1 MERPFDVLAIGELN
15 PDMILS
21 GIDADGPQLGT
32 EQTFTD
38 EVLTLGS
45 STAIACVL
53 MQRLGLRTAFAGLV
67 GKDDYGTFC
76 ISALDREGVDTA
88 GVCLSD
94 THATGITVSISYA
107 HDRMLLTRAG
117 TMAVFGPDDLDAG
130 RFARARHIHVG
141 SYFLQDGLRPA
152 LPRLFAEARRAGCT
166 TSLDLG
172 WDPSGRWDLDEL
184 SLLLP
189 ETDVIFPN
197 AAELAQVTREQ
208 DVESALAILHRAGA
222 AEIALK
228 RGGKGGLASL
238 RSGQRDTHPGFPI
251 SVVDTT
257 GAGDAFNAGYL
268 KAWLSDAPLRD
279 RLALANAC
287 GAATAQAS
295 GGIGGLLDLSDAERF
310 LTRRPA
316 AAGVP

>member
-1 MERPFDVLAIGELN
+1 MDRPFDVLAIGELN
-15 PDMILS
+15 PDLILS
-21 GIDADGPQLGT
+21 GIAADGPRLGV

-67 GKDDYGTFC
+67 GQDDHGRFC
-76 ISALDREGVDTA
+76 ISALAREGVDTA
-88 GVCLSD
+88 GVRISD
-94 THATGITVSISYA
+94 SHATGITVSISYA

-117 TMAVFGPDDLDAG
+117 TMAVFGPEDLDTG
-130 RFARARHIHVG
+130 RFAQVRHIHVG

-152 LPRLFAEARRAGCT
+152 LPVLFAEARAGGCT

-197 AAELAQVTREQ
+197 AVELAHVTGEE
-208 DVESALAILHRAGA
+208 DINHALDILHGRGA
-222 AEIALK
+222 EEVALK
-228 RGGKGGLASL
+228 LGGKGGVVST
-238 RSGQRDTHPGFPI
+238 RSGRREAHPGFAI
-251 SVVDTT
+251 RVVDTT

-268 KAWLSDAPLRD
+268 KARLSGEPLLE

-295 GGIGGLLDLSDAERF
+295 GGTGGLFALEDAER
-310 LTRRPA
+310 LLA
-316 AAGVP
+316 

>member
-1 MERPFDVLAIGELN
+1 MARPFDVLAIGELN
-15 PDMILS
+15 PDLVLS
-21 GIDADGPQLGT
+21 GIAAEGPVLGT

-67 GKDDYGTFC
+67 GDDDHGRFC
-76 ISALDREGVDTA
+76 TAALEREGVDTG
-88 GVCLSD
+88 GVRISKD
-94 THATGITVSISYA
+94 HATGITVSISYA

-117 TMAVFGPDDLDAG
+117 TMAVFGPQDIDTSQLAS
-130 RFARARHIHVG
+130 ARHIHVG

-152 LPRLFAEARRAGCT
+152 LPTLFAEARRNGCT

-172 WDPSGRWDLDEL
+172 WDTSGRWDLEEL
-184 SLLLP
+184 SAVLP
-189 ETDVIFPN
+189 KTDVIFPN
-197 AAELAQVTREQ
+197 LVELQGVTRTS
-208 DVESALAILHRAGA
+208 DINDGLDILHGHGA

-228 RGGKGGLASL
+228 RGGAGSIASSIDGE
-238 RSGQRDTHPGFPI
+238 RQSHPGFAI

-268 KAWLSDAPLRD
+268 KARLGGATLSD
-279 RLALANAC
+279 RLALGNAC
-287 GAATAQAS
+287 GAVAATAS
-295 GGIGGLLDLSDAERF
+295 GGTGGLTSLADAHATMATDLSIDR
-310 LTRRPA
+310 
-316 AAGVP
+316 V